1 MSPLLSL
8 QTPSLLFLLRSQE
21 ALKAPHLLFSSPL
34 PLSHQWQQQCVK
46 QKPLNS
52 FRSSFAAVKAKKRGQ
67 RKRKKDERRKRGKK
81 GNNGNGSDELEKR
94 GKKRKGER
102 EKTTT
107 APNESK
113 TYDEDDAKKASKET

>member
-67 RKRKKDERRKRGKK
+67 RKRKKMKDGKEGRRETTETDLMSWKK
-81 GNNGNGSDELEKR
+81 G